1 MNVFYFWHTLGML
14 AKRRTFEASFKLEFP
29 RCGLDMLKFSVCSC
43 KAHVHRATMLQLGLR
58 WGLCGRRAHC
68 NSTASPPLAVLHRA
82 TTSARHAT
90 VVTARASA
98 GHSGSTTSSSSVE
111 VEVEVHM
118 PPEVDPSI
126 SSSSNRPQPTGSQQ
140 SNGMQIAAAAAAGT
154 TGRKEEKV
162 FRVLLAIISKL
173 WASPA
178 QFDAFIES
186 RPEATSMPFLL
197 WLADQEAQASGEEK
211 ERLAALCELLV
222 MERERLDEERM
233 EQLYLSTMDLLTG
246 GKTSPEAVAWVPG
259 GTLARPSL
267 CDSEGEGQL
276 EVGSTGVTSGDA
288 AGRLVQGSEAKQQ
301 GATSGVDGSG
311 VTAAAAG
318 QGAIARGSGLEDEAE
333 RGQVG
338 SDAAVTSQQGTSG
351 NVSAAPLEAPS
362 VMRTPAPDGASAD
375 GGATDTGTA
384 SASMQQ
390 PSAGDTAEALEAV
403 GATEAAE
410 AVGPEEAAGV
420 ALQLQERREAAAAL
434 LSSSPAVYAAMLA
447 EKVTGVPAAVDGFDP
462 MYDLLLQ
469 AAPPM
474 ALTPEGIRKAH
485 EEAEVLAADV
495 RKMRK
500 RSVAALI
507 GRKQLTPEQAD
518 RLKAGSPAS
527 RILDM
532 LLTVG
537 LHEEREALLPDCFTP
552 PEGSAAAGAAAGE
565 PGQSGLDGDAA
576 AGQQGAPSGDDGTEE
591 LWCTPAQLLSE
602 VDVRIRS
609 VVGSSVGPDGVPEQI
624 VGDVGRGRPAAQLAP
639 GPEQLVGPALV
650 QALQQLRAAIM
661 QRFLISMPDAQ

>member
-1 MNVFYFWHTLGML
+1 
-14 AKRRTFEASFKLEFP
+14 
-29 RCGLDMLKFSVCSC
+29 
-43 KAHVHRATMLQLGLR
+43 
-58 WGLCGRRAHC
+58 
-68 NSTASPPLAVLHRA
+68 
-82 TTSARHAT
+82 
-90 VVTARASA
+90 
-98 GHSGSTTSSSSVE
+98 
-111 VEVEVHM
+111 M
-118 PPEVDPSI
+118 PPEVDPSM
-126 SSSSNRPQPTGSQQ
+126 SSSSNRPQPTRSQQ
-140 SNGMQIAAAAAAGT
+140 SNGMPTAAAAAAGT
-154 TGRKEEKV
+154 AVSKEEKV

-246 GKTSPEAVAWVPG
+246 GTTTPEAVAGVPG
-259 GTLARPSL
+259 RTLPSPSPSL
-267 CDSEGEGQL
+267 GDTQEEGQL
-276 EVGSTGVTSGDA
+276 EAGSSGDA
-288 AGRLVQGSEAKQQ
+288 TGDADGRLAQGSEAKRQ

-311 VTAAAAG
+311 VTAAAAS
-318 QGAIARGSGLEDEAE
+318 QGAPVQGSGMTAVAGQ
-333 RGQVG
+333 GQVG
-338 SDAAVTSQQGTSG
+338 FDAAVTSQQGASG
-351 NVSAAPLEAPS
+351 NEPAATLEALS
-362 VMRTPAPDGASAD
+362 ELSTAAPDGASAD
-375 GGATDTGTA
+375 GGTTDAGTA
-384 SASMQQ
+384 SASTHQHG
-390 PSAGDTAEALEAV
+390 AADTAEVSGAAE
-403 GATEAAE
+403 ATEAAE
-410 AVGPEEAAGV
+410 AVALKEAAGA

-434 LSSSPAVYAAMLA
+434 LSSSPTVYAAMLA

-565 PGQSGLDGDAA
+565 PGQSGLDGGAA

-609 VVGSSVGPDGVPEQI
+609 VVGSSVGPDGVPEPS
-624 VGDVGRGRPAAQLAP
+624 VGDAGRGRPAAQLAP
-639 GPEQLVGPALV
+639 GPDQLVGPALV

-661 QRFLISMPDAQ
+661 RRFIGGMPDAQQQ